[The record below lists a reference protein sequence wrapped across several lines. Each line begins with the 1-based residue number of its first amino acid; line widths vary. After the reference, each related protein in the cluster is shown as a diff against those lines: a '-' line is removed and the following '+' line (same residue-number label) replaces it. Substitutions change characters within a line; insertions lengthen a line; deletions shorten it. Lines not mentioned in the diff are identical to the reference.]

1 MKKIIITI
9 IFLLNVILIGH
20 ADNNYCIQNDLFY
33 EEVYSPAKT
42 VEWIET
48 IDGTITT
55 HAVIYS
61 NEQGNV
67 QKIAFLPNILGDI
80 KELKKNSDDLIF
92 FFSELKDN
100 KRRIVTFSKES
111 NKPIDVDIEEW
122 LSPYESATASVTG
135 IGIMI
140 KEQFN
145 TNGSIKRREIDE
157 LLSPYEKEITNYYYL
172 KENEQ
177 KSESLINDIAEGEKL
192 IFVTTLEV
200 DEKGSWIKRQE
211 EELGVETK
219 IQTRIIEY
227 YPE

>member
-1 MKKIIITI
+1 MNI
-9 IFLLNVILIGH
+9 LLIGH
-20 ADNNYCIQNDLFY
+20 SDNNYRIQNDLFY
-33 EEVYSPAKT
+33 EEVHAPAKT

-48 IDGTITT
+48 TDGTITT
-55 HAVIYS
+55 HAVIDA

-67 QKIAFLPNILGDI
+67 QEIAFLPNILGDI
-80 KELKKNSDDLIF
+80 KELKKNSDDLMF

-122 LSPYESATASVTG
+122 LSPYESVAASVTG

-145 TNGSIKRREIDE
+145 TNGSIKRREINE
-157 LLSPYEKEITNYYYL
+157 LLSPYENEITNYYYF

-177 KSESLINDIAEGEKL
+177 KPESLITDLAEGEKL
-192 IFVTTLEV
+192 IFVTTLEI
-200 DEKGSWIKRQE
+200 DEKGSWTKRQE
-211 EELGVETK
+211 EELGGETK